1 MKHSVYLALMLVLN
15 ACSNSSSQQLNQNQK
30 DSIPEVG
37 DSIQASINHYMESN
51 LSRWELLAGPEGGI
65 EIA

>member
-1 MKHSVYLALMLVLN
+1 MTPN
-15 ACSNSSSQQLNQNQK
+15 QQLNQNQK